1 MTAVDVSD
9 IDNVYEGLF
18 KESDPE
24 FERLLAEEAEI
35 EAGIGRYAP
44 EFNPL
49 DLVDECKPRMMPF
62 KYIRPFVD
70 NASELIDI
78 CSSTEGRWFFG
89 IKPLDDMMR
98 GIGRG
103 QLCYVSARA
112 HSGKTV
118 LLLNSIVNN
127 PGARVLIF
135 TPDET
140 GVEILAK
147 LVSMVRGIDGE
158 ELERRIKAGDEK
170 AIDAVI
176 RTARDDFK
184 NLIVIDDGLS
194 FDQMTV
200 ALKEAETLWGAP
212 ADLVAVDYLELLGGD
227 GEMDGVSALSKE
239 MKRWTKASMR
249 PVMCLRQNSRTSS
262 KRGQAAGMDG
272 MGYAGQNEA
281 IYVIEVY
288 RRREDESLT
297 EHERDMH
304 RDSITVNLAK
314 NKRPPCRR
322 GELELH
328 MVPAT
333 GIVRVPQPG
342 DTGYVIRG
350 PVDALQT
357 HQVRMGASD
366 DSF

>member
-1 MTAVDVSD
+1 MTDIDLSD
-9 IDNVYEGLF
+9 IDVVYEGLF
-18 KESDPE
+18 TPE
-24 FERLLAEEAEI
+24 ELT
-35 EAGIGRYAP
+35 AP
-44 EFNPL
+44 DFNPL
-49 DLVDECKPRMMPF
+49 DLIDECRPRWRYIKPF
-62 KYIRPFVD
+62 SE

-103 QLCYVSARA
+103 QLCYLTAKS
-112 HSGKTV
+112 HEGKTT
-118 LLLNSIVNN
+118 LLLNSIVSN

-158 ELERRIKAGDEK
+158 NLERRIKAGDEA
-170 AIDAVI
+170 AIDAVT

-184 NLIVIDDGLS
+184 NLIVIDDTLT
-194 FDQMTV
+194 FDQMVV

-227 GEMDGVSALSKE
+227 GEMDGVAALSKE
-239 MKRWTKASMR
+239 MKRWAKNNNR
-249 PVMCLRQNSRTSS
+249 PVICLRQNSRTSG

-281 IYVIEVY
+281 IYVIEVF
-288 RRREDESLT
+288 RKRNDESLT
-297 EHERDMH
+297 EAERDMH

-322 GELELH
+322 GHVELH
-328 MVPAT
+328 MDPAT

-342 DTGYVIRG
+342 DPGYIIRT
-350 PVDALQT
+350 PTDALQT
-357 HQVRMGASD
+357 HQARMETV
-366 DSF
+366 